1 MAYRLELPPISR
13 IHPVFHVSLLKKV
26 VGDAVVNSTLP
37 ASLEVSADSVWEP
50 ETALEQRTVVRHG
63 ISISQVLIHWKN
75 KPIEEATW
83 EDQDFIS
90 AQFPSFSLEDK
101 AVSLGGGND
110 SAQTKEKG
118 KPVILEKFNPN
129 SRRAL

>member
-1 MAYRLELPPISR
+1 VCLRVTLSVSVLVSPG
-13 IHPVFHVSLLKKV
+13 VSLSMCVCL
-26 VGDAVVNSTLP
+26 SHC
-37 ASLEVSADSVWEP
+37 VSV
-50 ETALEQRTVVRHG
+50 
-63 ISISQVLIHWKN
+63 IHWKN

-118 KPVILEKFNPN
+118 KPVIWRVYQ
-129 SRRAL
+129 RRNKKNKNK